1 MPKERRLP
9 YVCISP
15 VVYAHATASIS
26 VMGGVTISHDTPVIA
41 APQDTAAVEVVVGAG
56 VAFGEGVGLGRG
68 VGATVV
74 STSTS
79 SLSLAEN
86 RNQTAYHDT

>member
-1 MPKERRLP
+1 MPQERRLP
-9 YVCISP
+9 YLCISP

-26 VMGGVTISHDTPVIA
+26 VMGGVTSPHDAPSIA
-41 APQDTAAVEVVVGAG
+41 APQYTAAVGVGVGAG

-68 VGATVV
+68 VGATVA

-79 SLSLAEN
+79 SL
-86 RNQTAYHDT
+86 T